1 MKKETAPSYL
11 SGFNEARDGFIRFFA
26 QKNLVGLT
34 VLELGCGDGERT
46 ELFYEFS
53 RVIGVDVVN
62 RVSGERK
69 NKFVFVLADAT
80 RLPFKEDTF
89 DGVVSFDVIEHLEE
103 DKRFVYEA
111 FRVCKQEGKLIIGTP
126 NRLRLSNRLRA
137 LIGKKVVYPYTLGPG
152 VVHLREYTCGQF
164 VSLIL
169 SAGFLGECRNVW
181 VGIVSRF
188 DVGFGR
194 VPKFLNP
201 FVQYLLF
208 LGDKPLKSDM
218 PNSA

>member
-1 MKKETAPSYL
+1 MKKETSTSCL
-11 SGFNEARDGFIRFFA
+11 SGFNEARDGFVKLFA
-26 QKNLVGLT
+26 QQNLVGHI

-46 ELFYEFS
+46 ELFYECS

-62 RVSGERK
+62 RVNVERK

-89 DGVVSFDVIEHLEE
+89 DGVISFDVIEHVEE
-103 DKRFVYEA
+103 DKRFVDEA
-111 FRVCKQEGKLIIGTP
+111 FRVCKQGGKLIIGTP

-137 LIGKKVVYPYTLGPG
+137 LIGRKVVYPYTLGPG
-152 VVHLREYTCGQF
+152 VVHLREYTCGDF
-164 VSLIL
+164 VSLIV
-169 SAGFLGECRNVW
+169 SAGFLGECKCVW

-188 DVGFGR
+188 DVGLGR

-201 FVQYLLF
+201 LVQYLLF
-208 LGDKPLKSDM
+208 LGDKPVKNEMLD
-218 PNSA
+218 SA